1 MMAMY
6 REGSMARKLRALFIA
21 GLALALLCV
30 GCAQTSTKDRDLNGE
45 VLRQMS
51 RWGDEPGY

>member
-1 MMAMY
+1 
-6 REGSMARKLRALFIA
+6 MARKLRAFVIA
-21 GLALALLCV
+21 GLALALLCA